1 MEEIDCRKLLW
12 KYMEHVGTIE
22 GSDFLYFAKVGKN
35 EQDFTQDELDLLNE
49 ISEMG
54 NFYED

>member
-1 MEEIDCRKLLW
+1 MDYRKLLW
-12 KYMEHVGTIE
+12 KYMEHVGAME
-22 GSDFLYFAKVGKN
+22 GITFLYSASVGKI
-35 EQDFTQDELDLLNE
+35 EQDFTQEELDLLWE